1 MNLILTDPFEG
12 KYQFLIN
19 KRKSTSLKYL
29 DDSTFFIENSN
40 DKNKILKNI
49 EEYNPNKNR
58 KILVVVDNMIADM
71 LKIKNLIQ

>member
-1 MNLILTDPFEG
+1 MNLVLTDPYEG

-40 DKNKILKNI
+40 DKNKIMKNI
-49 EEYNPNKNR
+49 EKYNPNKNR

-71 LKIKNLIQ
+71 LNN

>member
-1 MNLILTDPFEG
+1 MNLILTDPYEG

-49 EEYNPNKNR
+49 EKYNPNKNR

-71 LKIKNLIQ
+71 LNN

>member
-1 MNLILTDPFEG
+1 MNLILTDPYEG

-49 EEYNPNKNR
+49 EKYNPNKNR
-58 KILVVVDNMIADM
+58 KILVVVDNMIVDM
-71 LKIKNLIQ
+71 LNN

>member
-1 MNLILTDPFEG
+1 MNLVLTDPYEG

-49 EEYNPNKNR
+49 EKYNPNKNR

-71 LKIKNLIQ
+71 LNN

>member
-1 MNLILTDPFEG
+1 MNLILTDPYEG

-49 EEYNPNKNR
+49 EKYNPNKNR
-58 KILVVVDNMIADM
+58 KILVVVDNLIADM
-71 LKIKNLIQ
+71 LNN

>member
-1 MNLILTDPFEG
+1 MNLILTDPYEG

-71 LKIKNLIQ
+71 LKN

>member
-49 EEYNPNKNR
+49 EEYNPNKNQ

-71 LKIKNLIQ
+71 LKN